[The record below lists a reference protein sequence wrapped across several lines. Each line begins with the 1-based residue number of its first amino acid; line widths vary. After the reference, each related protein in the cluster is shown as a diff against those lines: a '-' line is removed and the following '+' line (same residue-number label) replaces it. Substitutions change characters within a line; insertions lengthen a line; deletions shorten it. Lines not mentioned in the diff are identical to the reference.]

1 MYKKVMIIDDTEV
14 DRYVAER
21 VIQKSGFSEEIIS
34 MESVQEALDYLM
46 ANAENRDRLPEII
59 FLDIRMPVLDGFDFL
74 DKFNNLPDSIKK
86 RIIIVMLTS
95 SLNQDDHSRA
105 TNSPY
110 VHQFINKP
118 LNKEELNLISIP
130 GMQDQ

>member
-21 VIQKSGFSEEIIS
+21 VIQKSGLSEEVIA
-34 MESVQEALDYLM
+34 MESVQDALDYLT
-46 ANAENRDRLPEII
+46 ANAENRDLLPEII

-74 DKFNNLPDSIKK
+74 DKFNELPESVKK
-86 RIIIVMLTS
+86 RMIIVMLTS
-95 SLNQDDHSRA
+95 SLNEEDHGRA
-105 TNSPY
+105 MSSPY

-118 LNKEELNLISIP
+118 LKKEALSLISIP
-130 GMQDQ
+130 AREGR

>member
-1 MYKKVMIIDDTEV
+1 MIIDDTEV

-21 VIQKSGFSEEIIS
+21 VIKKSGFSEEIIS
-34 MESVQEALDYLM
+34 IESVMDALDYLIE
-46 ANAENRDRLPEII
+46 NAENRDSLPEII

-74 DKFNNLPDSIKK
+74 DKFNNLPDSVKK
-86 RIIIVMLTS
+86 STIIVMLTS
-95 SLNQDDHSRA
+95 SLNLDDHRRA

-118 LNKEELNLISIP
+118 LNKEDLNLISIS
-130 GMQDQ
+130 GTQEQ